1 MTVTR
6 PAVGD
11 KATAAWAD
19 SVADA
24 VNGVGM
30 ASSGG
35 PVVTAATGF
44 STPVFTWELFGNLL
58 VLNIDV
64 TRTGATLTASSSGT
78 IADTAIA
85 TITTA
90 AYRPAAVAWGTFTT
104 SVSHGGAFVST
115 GGTVTI
121 TDAHPTSTI
130 SAGDVLH
137 TSWVF
142 PIS

>member
-1 MTVTR
+1 MSVTR
-6 PAVGD
+6 PSVGD

-19 SVADA
+19 AVADA
-24 VNGVGM
+24 VNGVGL

-58 VLNIDV
+58 VLNVDV
-64 TRTGATLTASSSGT
+64 TRTGATLTAGASGT
-78 IADTAIA
+78 LPDTTIA

-90 AYRPAAVAWGTFTT
+90 AYRPAANVWGTFTT
-104 SVSHGGAFVST
+104 SVSHGGAFIST
-115 GGTVTI
+115 GGQLTI

-137 TSWVF
+137 TSWTF